1 MSQVAPEIEASSD
14 GLSEADRP
22 APAEAS
28 IRLLHLTTVP
38 ESLRFLS
45 GQARHMR
52 DWGIETHALS
62 SPGDEL
68 GSFAAREGVHA
79 HGVQMAR
86 RITPIRDL
94 LAIYRICRVLRSV
107 RPRIVHAHTPKAG
120 VLGMVA
126 ARLERI
132 PVRIYHLH
140 GLRFMT
146 AKGFARSLLRW
157 TDKISCLLAHRVL
170 CVSNSVRD
178 VAVREGICSAEKIR
192 VLLGGSINGIDLQRF
207 QPADAR
213 ARAAGR
219 AALGIPLDAFVVGFV
234 GRVVREK
241 GIVELAA
248 AWQMLRERF
257 ADLWLLIIGP
267 VEPQDPVPAEVLAA
281 LRSDPRVTMRDL
293 DWDTPPLYAAMD
305 LLALPTYRE
314 GFPVTPL
321 EAAAMGLPVIA
332 THTLGCVDAVAEG
345 VTGMLIPPRNVPAL
359 VEAVARYRA
368 DPRLRREH
376 GEAGRARV
384 SRDFRQEAI
393 WNAMREEYFALL
405 DERRCSGARLRNALT

>member
-1 MSQVAPEIEASSD
+1 
-14 GLSEADRP
+14 
-22 APAEAS
+22 
-28 IRLLHLTTVP
+28 
-38 ESLRFLS
+38 
-45 GQARHMR
+45 MR
-52 DWGIETHALS
+52 DWGIETHVLS

-68 GSFAAREGVHA
+68 DSFAAREGAHA
-79 HGVQMAR
+79 HGVPMER

-94 LAIYRICRVLRSV
+94 LAVFGICRVMRSV

-120 VLGMVA
+120 VLAMVA
-126 ARLERI
+126 ARLVRI
-132 PVRIYHLH
+132 PVRVYHLH

-146 AKGFARSLLRW
+146 AEGFPRLLLRW

-170 CVSNSVRD
+170 CVSHSVRK
-178 VAVREGICSAEKIR
+178 VAVQEGICSAEKIR
-192 VLLGGSINGIDLQRF
+192 VLLGGSINGIDVQRF

-213 ARAAGR
+213 TRAAGR
-219 AALGIPLDAFVVGFV
+219 AALGIPLDAFVVGFI
-234 GRVVREK
+234 GRIVRGK

-257 ADLWLLIIGP
+257 ADLRLLIIGP

-305 LLALPTYRE
+305 LLALPSYRE

-332 THTLGCVDAVAEG
+332 TQTLGCIDAVVDG
-345 VTGMLIPPRNVPAL
+345 VTGTLIPPRDVSAL
-359 VEAVARYRA
+359 VDAIARYRTDA
-368 DPRLRREH
+368 QLTREH

-384 SRDFRQEAI
+384 SKDFRQEAI
-393 WNAMREEYFALL
+393 WNAMREEYFALVA
-405 DERRCSGARLRNALT
+405 E

>member
-1 MSQVAPEIEASSD
+1 
-14 GLSEADRP
+14 
-22 APAEAS
+22 
-28 IRLLHLTTVP
+28 
-38 ESLRFLS
+38 
-45 GQARHMR
+45 
-52 DWGIETHALS
+52 
-62 SPGDEL
+62 
-68 GSFAAREGVHA
+68 
-79 HGVQMAR
+79 
-86 RITPIRDL
+86 
-94 LAIYRICRVLRSV
+94 
-107 RPRIVHAHTPKAG
+107 
-120 VLGMVA
+120 
-126 ARLERI
+126 
-132 PVRIYHLH
+132 
-140 GLRFMT
+140 
-146 AKGFARSLLRW
+146 
-157 TDKISCLLAHRVL
+157 
-170 CVSNSVRD
+170 
-178 VAVREGICSAEKIR
+178 
-192 VLLGGSINGIDLQRF
+192 
-207 QPADAR
+207 
-213 ARAAGR
+213 
-219 AALGIPLDAFVVGFV
+219 VVGFV

-393 WNAMREEYFALL
+393 WNAMREEDFALL